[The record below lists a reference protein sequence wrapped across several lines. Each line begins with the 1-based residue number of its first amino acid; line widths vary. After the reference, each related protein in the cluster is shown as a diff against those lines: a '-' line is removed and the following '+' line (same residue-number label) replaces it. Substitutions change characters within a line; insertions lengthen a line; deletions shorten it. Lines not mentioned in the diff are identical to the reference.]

1 MSDTTNN
8 DLTVVMS
15 DNVTEL
21 SDGTIG
27 WLHDGESC
35 DLGSEA
41 FRDAVL
47 FFRSNRDKTE
57 IVNEPEYRE
66 FRVGDFRA
74 AGFTL
79 DDEIDDNECLLLV
92 LPEIGDD
99 E

>member
-8 DLTVVMS
+8 DLTVVVY

-27 WLHDGESC
+27 WLHDSESR

-41 FRDAVL
+41 FRDAVV

-57 IVNEPEYRE
+57 IVNEPECRG
-66 FRVGDFRA
+66 FRVGDFRG

-79 DDEIDDNECLLLV
+79 DDKVDDDEYLLLV